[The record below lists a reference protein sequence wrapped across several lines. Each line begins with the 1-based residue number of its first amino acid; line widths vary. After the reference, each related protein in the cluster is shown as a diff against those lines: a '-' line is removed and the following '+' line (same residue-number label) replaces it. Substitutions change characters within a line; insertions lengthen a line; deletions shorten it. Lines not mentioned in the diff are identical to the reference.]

1 MPAIAHSLVIKIYN
15 WEEFT
20 ALVLNMPVSNHPRY
34 QQLANGI
41 TLIVTPNSSTDI
53 VAGRIFLKL
62 GNHGHQMA
70 GLGHLVATLLTKGTQ
85 RLSALEIAERVES
98 VGAGLGADVNPDSLE
113 LNIKAVTADFADI
126 LRLAG
131 EILRYPSFP
140 PEQLELER
148 SLTLQAIRSQSERSM
163 NLAFQQLRELIYQDH
178 PYAQPLLGTT
188 ASVTQM
194 TRADVVNY
202 HATYFRP
209 DRLVISLA
217 GRITPSAAVDLVAEI
232 FGDWPQPAQPLPI
245 VEISA
250 IPLHPQRQTI
260 TKPTQQSIVMLGHLT
275 VAVSHPHY
283 LPLRLI
289 NTYLGSGLSSRL
301 FVELRE
307 KRGLAYEV
315 SSIFSAKLDRAIF
328 AVYMGTAS
336 ENLLTAINGLQGEM
350 ARLCATRLSG
360 EELTTTKS
368 KLLGKYALAKQTS
381 SQMAYIYGW
390 YETLGLGWEFD
401 QKFTAAID
409 SVTTAQI
416 EEVAHQYF
424 SSPYYLSVVGPHT

>member
-1 MPAIAHSLVIKIYN
+1 MSA
-15 WEEFT
+15 
-20 ALVLNMPVSNHPRY
+20 SNYPHY

-41 TLIVTPNSSTDI
+41 TLIVTPNPSTDI

-62 GNHGHQMA
+62 GNGQQAA
-70 GLGHLVATLLTKGTQ
+70 GLSNMVATLLTKGTE
-85 RLSALEIAERVES
+85 RRSALAIAESVES
-98 VGAGLGADVNPDSLE
+98 VGAGLGADSNPDTLE
-113 LNIKAVTADFADI
+113 LNIKAVTQDFADI

-131 EILRYPSFP
+131 EILRQPSFP

-148 SLTLQAIRSQSERSM
+148 KLTLQAIRSQAERPM
-163 NLAFQQLRELIYQDH
+163 TLAFQQLRELIYQDH
-178 PYAQPLLGTT
+178 PYAQPPIGTA
-188 ASVTQM
+188 ASVEKI
-194 TRADVVNY
+194 TRADLVNY

-217 GRITPSAAVDLVAEI
+217 GRITSTEANDLVEEI
-232 FGDWPQPAQPLPI
+232 FGDWPRPAQPLATI
-245 VEISA
+245 EISP
-250 IPLHPQRQTI
+250 IPLNPQRKTI
-260 TKPTQQSIVMLGHLT
+260 NKPTQQSIVMLGHLT
-275 VAVSHPHY
+275 VAVSDPHY
-283 LPLRLI
+283 LPLRLM

-336 ENLLTAINGLQGEM
+336 ENLLTAINGLQGEI

-360 EELTTTKS
+360 EELTTTKN
-368 KLLGKYALAKQTS
+368 KLIGKYALAKQTN

-409 SVTTAQI
+409 NVTTVQI

-424 SSPYYLSVVGPHT
+424 SSPYYLSVVGPHA

>member
-1 MPAIAHSLVIKIYN
+1 MSATNSPH
-15 WEEFT
+15 
-20 ALVLNMPVSNHPRY
+20 Y

-41 TLIVTPNSSTDI
+41 TLIVTPNPSTDI
-53 VAGRIFLKL
+53 VAGRLFLKL
-62 GNHGHQMA
+62 GNGQPAA
-70 GLGHLVATLLTKGTQ
+70 GLSNMVTTLLTKGTE
-85 RLSALEIAERVES
+85 RRSALEIAESVES
-98 VGAGLGADVNPDSLE
+98 VGAGLGADSNPDTLE
-113 LNIKAVTADFADI
+113 LNIKAVTQDFANI

-131 EILRYPSFP
+131 EILRQPSFP

-148 SLTLQAIRSQSERSM
+148 KLTLQAICSQAERPM
-163 NLAFQQLRELIYQDH
+163 TLAFQQLRELIYQDH
-178 PYAQPLLGTT
+178 PYAQPPIGTA
-188 ASVTQM
+188 ASVERI
-194 TRADVVNY
+194 TRADLVNY

-217 GRITPSAAVDLVAEI
+217 GRITPTEATDLVAEI
-232 FGDWPQPAQPLPI
+232 FGDWPRPAQPLPTI
-245 VEISA
+245 EILP
-250 IPLHPQRQTI
+250 IPLNPQRKTI
-260 TKPTQQSIVMLGHLT
+260 NKPTQQSIVMLGHLT
-275 VAVSHPHY
+275 VAVSDPHY

-336 ENLLTAINGLQGEM
+336 ENLLTAINGLQGEI

-360 EELTTTKS
+360 EELTTTKN
-368 KLLGKYALAKQTS
+368 KLIGKYALAKQTN

-401 QKFTAAID
+401 QKFTAAIEN
-409 SVTTAQI
+409 VTTVQI

-424 SSPYYLSVVGPHT
+424 SSPYYLSVVGPHA